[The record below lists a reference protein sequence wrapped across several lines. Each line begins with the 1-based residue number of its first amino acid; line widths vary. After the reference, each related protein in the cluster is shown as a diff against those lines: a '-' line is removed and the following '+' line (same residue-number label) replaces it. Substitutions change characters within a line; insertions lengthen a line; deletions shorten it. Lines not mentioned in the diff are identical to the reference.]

1 MNPMVT
7 PFILKQGEALLQSG
21 VQDGVAGVDRGGSR
35 RNRGSAAGPDEPS
48 AFADILSGTLAKT
61 SGRETF
67 RREKNEA
74 FFRVKAQVQGKAT
87 NSAGTGKTGS
97 RAGLEGPVTSRT
109 TAEAKTAS
117 RKMGAF
123 VKAAK
128 AAGPEGTPHEG
139 SAEAPKAVGTEPGIS
154 RAGAPS
160 LKGGKAFENA
170 VRAATGLS
178 ERASASPTQAGKET
192 AVGSR
197 NTRPRT
203 GAPSPKNGGT
213 FENAARAAAGLSE
226 QASASSTETGK
237 EAANGSRKARLH
249 RGSLKTAG
257 REEKTARKL
266 DASEVL
272 LNRAQGLKSPK
283 SSLAGVSEFTS
294 LKGKPEKTVPHTK
307 GSNKQEA
314 GESRGQKKTETV
326 RADTPRSETANIK
339 DRAESAKAAVAEGRS
354 PAQDGVNRPEDRF
367 ANILHARGES
377 ISDRVPENQGP
388 LRPRVIIPQI
398 VEGAGRLLRNG
409 SGRMVMT
416 LHPPQLGTI
425 DMDIRVRDN
434 RVSMLMLADNHEV
447 KQVLESSLTQLRNA
461 LSEQGF
467 QVDRVDV
474 LVQDRSGNEFA
485 GLLHEH
491 GSSPEGRGRAA
502 GGGGSPRGAETE
514 PGDARRG
521 VDAGESRLINVF
533 A

>member
-128 AAGPEGTPHEG
+128 AAGPEGTPREG

-170 VRAATGLS
+170 ARAAAGLS
-178 ERASASPTQAGKET
+178 ERASASP
-192 AVGSR
+192 
-197 NTRPRT
+197 
-203 GAPSPKNGGT
+203 
-213 FENAARAAAGLSE
+213 
-226 QASASSTETGK
+226 TETGK

-326 RADTPRSETANIK
+326 RADTSRSETANIK

-502 GGGGSPRGAETE
+502 GGGSPRGAETE

-521 VDAGESRLINVF
+521 VNAGESRLVNVF